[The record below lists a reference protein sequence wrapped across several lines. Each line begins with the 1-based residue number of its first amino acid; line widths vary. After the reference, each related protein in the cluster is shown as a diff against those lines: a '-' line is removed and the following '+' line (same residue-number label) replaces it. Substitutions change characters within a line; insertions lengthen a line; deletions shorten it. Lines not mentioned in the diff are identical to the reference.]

1 MVSVLADREK
11 SGPIKYFRGGEFA
24 HTTRFRHM
32 YNKEIE
38 QKKSE
43 DHLVRL
49 YERHPRGLGLLAV
62 PMSY

>member
-1 MVSVLADREK
+1 MVSILADREK
-11 SGPIKYFRGGEFA
+11 SGPIKNCRGGVFA
-24 HTTRFRHM
+24 HPTWFRHM

-38 QKKSE
+38 QEKSE